1 MEELRY
7 TLLSDGPSDKALM
20 PILTWLLRQHVPNLP
35 IQSRWSEL
43 RRLPT
48 PPRELHEKI
57 QLSIDLYPCDLLFVH
72 RDAETTSLEE
82 RLGEINQ
89 AISNAIVD
97 RQMPAVVC
105 VVPIRMMEAWL
116 LFDINAIRQAAGNPN
131 GTVSLSLPTL
141 SGIESLPDPKRVLR
155 DILLTA
161 TGLGT
166 HRRRR
171 FDTNIAVQRIPECI
185 EDFSSLR
192 ILSAFIALEEYIKR
206 TIDSQC
212 WDDLV

>member
-20 PILTWLLRQHVPNLP
+20 PILTWLLREHFPNLP
-35 IQSRWSEL
+35 IQRRWSDL
-43 RRLPT
+43 RRLRT

-57 QLSIDLYPCDLLFVH
+57 RESIKLYPCDLLFVH

-82 RLGEINQ
+82 RLSEINQ
-89 AISNAIVD
+89 AVLNASVD

-105 VVPIRMMEAWL
+105 VVPIRMTEAWL

-131 GTVSLSLPTL
+131 GTVPLHLPNLSD
-141 SGIESLPDPKRVLR
+141 IESLPNPKRVLHN
-155 DILLTA
+155 ILRIA
-161 TGLGT
+161 TELGT
-166 HRRRR
+166 YRRRR

-185 EDFSSLR
+185 EDFSPLR
-192 ILSAFIALEEYIKR
+192 SLSAFIALEEELKR
-206 TIDSQC
+206 TIESQC
-212 WDDLV
+212 WDD

>member
-35 IQSRWSEL
+35 IQPSWSEL

-57 QLSIDLYPCDLLFVH
+57 QKSIELYPCDLLFIH

-89 AISNAIVD
+89 AVSNAIVD

-105 VVPIRMMEAWL
+105 VVPIRMTEAWL

-131 GTVSLSLPTL
+131 GTVPLNLPTL
-141 SGIESLPDPKRVLR
+141 SDVESIPNPKRVLHN
-155 DILLTA
+155 ILRTA
-161 TGLGT
+161 TELRT
-166 HRRRR
+166 YRRRR
-171 FDTNIAVQRIPECI
+171 FDTNFAVQRIPECI
-185 EDFSSLR
+185 EDFSPLR
-192 ILSAFIALEEYIKR
+192 SLSAFIALEDELKR
-206 TIDSQC
+206 TIESQC
-212 WDDLV
+212 WDD

>member
-35 IQSRWSEL
+35 IQPSWSEL

-57 QLSIDLYPCDLLFVH
+57 QKSIELYPCDLLFIH

-89 AISNAIVD
+89 AVSNAIVD

-105 VVPIRMMEAWL
+105 VVPIRMTEAWL

-131 GTVSLSLPTL
+131 GTVPLNLPTL
-141 SGIESLPDPKRVLR
+141 SDVESIPNPKRVLHN
-155 DILLTA
+155 ILRTA
-161 TGLGT
+161 TELRT
-166 HRRRR
+166 YRRRR
-171 FDTNIAVQRIPECI
+171 FDTNFAVQRIPECI

-192 ILSAFIALEEYIKR
+192 RLSAFIALEDELKR
-206 TIDSQC
+206 TIESQC
-212 WDDLV
+212 WDD

>member
-35 IQSRWSEL
+35 IQPSWSEL

-57 QLSIDLYPCDLLFVH
+57 QKSIELYPCDLLFIH

-89 AISNAIVD
+89 AVSNAIVD
-97 RQMPAVVC
+97 RQMLAVVC
-105 VVPIRMMEAWL
+105 VVPIRMTEAWL

-131 GTVSLSLPTL
+131 GTVPLNLPTL
-141 SGIESLPDPKRVLR
+141 SGVESIPNPKRVLHN
-155 DILLTA
+155 ILRTA
-161 TGLGT
+161 TELRT
-166 HRRRR
+166 YRRRR
-171 FDTNIAVQRIPECI
+171 FDTNLAVQRIPECI

-192 ILSAFIALEEYIKR
+192 SLSAFIALEDELKR
-206 TIDSQC
+206 TIESQC
-212 WDDLV
+212 WDD

>member
-192 ILSAFIALEEYIKR
+192 ILSAFIALEEKIKR
-206 TIDSQC
+206 TIESQC
-212 WDDLV
+212 WDD

>member
-35 IQSRWSEL
+35 IQPSWSEL

-57 QLSIDLYPCDLLFVH
+57 QKSIELYPCDLLFIH

-89 AISNAIVD
+89 SVSNALVD
-97 RQMPAVVC
+97 RQMPAVGC
-105 VVPIRMMEAWL
+105 VVPFRMTEALL

-131 GTVSLSLPTL
+131 GTVPLNLPTL
-141 SGIESLPDPKRVLR
+141 SDVESIPNPKRVLHN
-155 DILLTA
+155 ILRTA
-161 TGLGT
+161 TELRT
-166 HRRRR
+166 YRRRR
-171 FDTNIAVQRIPECI
+171 FDTNFAVQRIPECI

-192 ILSAFIALEEYIKR
+192 SLSAFIALEDELKR
-206 TIDSQC
+206 TIESQC
-212 WDDLV
+212 WDD